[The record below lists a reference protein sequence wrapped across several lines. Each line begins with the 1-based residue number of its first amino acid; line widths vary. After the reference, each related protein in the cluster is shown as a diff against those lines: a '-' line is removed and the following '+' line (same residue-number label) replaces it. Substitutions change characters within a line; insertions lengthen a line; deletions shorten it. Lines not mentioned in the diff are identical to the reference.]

1 MIEEFNKLIE
11 NKINLNTNE
20 KFTVIIGRN
29 PSKTAR
35 SPILWNKAFKN
46 FNLNLKMI
54 PIDVK
59 KENLKY
65 LIEFLKNNKK
75 FLGGSVTIPYK
86 SELIDFLEGN
96 ISDEAN
102 KIGAINSLFRKKNN
116 KLYGTNT
123 DGEASVEA
131 FKKKFGNS
139 KIKK

>member
-11 NKINLNTNE
+11 NKINLKINK
-20 KFTVIIGRN
+20 KFNVIIGRN

-102 KIGAINSLFRKKNN
+102 KIGAINSLFRKK
-116 KLYGTNT
+116 
-123 DGEASVEA
+123 
-131 FKKKFGNS
+131 
-139 KIKK
+139 